1 MVTEETSGVLFEY
14 PETEPETVVFDN
26 VQTVI
31 DHYHSTMS
39 DNEGLIEVNTGKT
52 NNGRAYIYVIFKRD
66 ENDDDAGPSSV
77 IYKIKLD
84 VTNGQNNP
92 NN

>member
-14 PETEPETVVFDN
+14 PETEPEAVVFED

-31 DHYHSTMS
+31 DHYHSTMN

-52 NNGRAYIYVIFKRD
+52 NNGRDYISRTFRELVLW
-66 ENDDDAGPSSV
+66 N
-77 IYKIKLD
+77 
-84 VTNGQNNP
+84 
-92 NN
+92 

>member
-14 PETEPETVVFDN
+14 PETEPEAVVFED

-31 DHYHSTMS
+31 DHYHSTMN

-52 NNGRAYIYVIFKRD
+52 NNGRDYISRTVR
-66 ENDDDAGPSSV
+66 ELV
-77 IYKIKLD
+77 LW
-84 VTNGQNNP
+84 NGCSGLP
-92 NN
+92 VAL